1 MATKISYD
9 ELFYDA
15 CEDGDIQ
22 AVKSL
27 YKHVKDGMSRDY
39 FTAACHDI
47 ELKNKQ
53 DFVKFVIS
61 LEFPMSALPITL
73 YADDGNF
80 EMVKFLHECGVPW
93 EGVLESAAIQ
103 GHLNI
108 VKYAIEHECPLN
120 PYDIV
125 DTEFMVSREH
135 GVLLRDIDVMDYFK
149 SIGWKISEDLQYYA
163 IEQFNMKLLE
173 YALEQG
179 QQLDRISFS
188 YGIQTMK
195 YSDIMMNFLIEKQCP
210 YDVVDVYKHLRYNI
224 YTEKTKKFLVN
235 LVRNKLHEIS
245 EHKLFGEITEFVKKI

>member
-1 MATKISYD
+1 MATKINYD

-22 AVKSL
+22 QVKSL

-39 FTAACHDI
+39 FTAACHNI
-47 ELKNKQ
+47 ELKNKH

-61 LEFPMSALPITL
+61 LGIPMSALPITL

-80 EMVKFLHECGVPW
+80 EMVKFLHECGSPW
-93 EGVLESAAIQ
+93 EGVLESAAIG
-103 GHLNI
+103 GHLDI

-135 GVLLRDIDVMDYFK
+135 GVLLRDIDVMEYFK
-149 SIGWKISEDLQYYA
+149 SIGWEISEDLQYYA
-163 IEQFNMKLLE
+163 IDQYNMKLLE
-173 YALEQG
+173 YALDQG
-179 QQLDRISFS
+179 HQLNRVSFS

-195 YSDIMMNFLIEKQCP
+195 YSDIMMNFLMEKKCP
-210 YDVVDVYKHLRYNI
+210 YDVVDVYKHLRYNT
-224 YTEKTKKFLVN
+224 YTEKTQNFIVN
-235 LVRNKLHEIS
+235 LVKNKLHEIS
-245 EHKLFGEITEFVKKI
+245 DHKLFGEITEFVNKI